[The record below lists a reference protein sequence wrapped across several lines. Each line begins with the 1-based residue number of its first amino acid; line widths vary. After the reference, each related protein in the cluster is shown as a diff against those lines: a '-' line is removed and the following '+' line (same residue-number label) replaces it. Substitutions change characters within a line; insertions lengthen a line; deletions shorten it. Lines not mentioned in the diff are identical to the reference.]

1 MPKKKEIGFKFRNA
15 DLSNFDKR
23 WWSLYS
29 MSFYYSLSCTYKIC
43 CSKVCW
49 IFSVE
54 HMYSLFSFTFEAY
67 LPWYA
72 FKVDCIW
79 KICSS
84 FRVSS
89 FSFFLSI
96 LSDHALKEVAKL
108 AHTIDM
114 FWKLIIIWKCMLHF
128 GRDFF
133 FKFCHLKVPLL
144 TKEHSFLNLFVL
156 LHLIAELFL

>member
-1 MPKKKEIGFKFRNA
+1 M
-15 DLSNFDKR
+15 
-23 WWSLYS
+23 
-29 MSFYYSLSCTYKIC
+29 
-43 CSKVCW
+43 CW

-89 FSFFLSI
+89 FSIFLSI

-133 FKFCHLKVPLL
+133 FKFCHLCKSPTSYQRALIFKSVCTFIFNCWIIPIKSKLQN
-144 TKEHSFLNLFVL
+144 SMFFVYHFIIKTGL
-156 LHLIAELFL
+156 GVVSKCQS